1 MNEQF
6 QRAILEAAESLLIA
20 ASTDERLCSSL
31 RLCAEQLLALTAE
44 PDESVPPPVEQ
55 GRSQGGGEQPVV
67 DSSPPA
73 KPDPIDEPFNLATV
87 RGRLSLKAEAARW
100 AAERPRLIAEGADL
114 NLEIRPQDHK
124 FFRRAQEQGCF
135 LWILAPKAQR
145 VATPDKF
152 TLVAAWYENLSQAL
166 GLLDQV
172 SEESGWQA
180 DEITDLLELA
190 AESQS
195 ALRVAVGE
203 CGFRDEDQQA
213 AFNWLKGVADE
224 HRILIRAGMKWD
236 SPTDPSERAAL
247 ADRIEEVRRRFED
260 RRAKGRKRK
269 KLLAKVRHKA
279 SVLEED
285 TGESP
290 ETWGELMAVVDEL
303 VQAGLPPSDKQLR
316 EALLPVLD
324 RLPGDMELP
333 PGFRLAVREIEKFKQ
348 SRPVEEP
355 PTRGK
360 QRAAVVEDARKL
372 LAGRSALLIGAEGRR
387 EAKEALEQALGLKEM
402 IWITTNNHDW
412 YLDFEPFVARTDVA
426 VVLLAIRWSSHSF
439 GEIRSLCERYGK
451 PLVRLPAGYN
461 PNQVAQQVVTQAGKR
476 LAKQTE
482 ADG

>member
-20 ASTDERLCSSL
+20 ASTDERLRSSL
-31 RLCAEQLLALTAE
+31 RLCAEQVLAITNQ
-44 PDESVPPPVEQ
+44 PDEPVPPPVEDSILPVAVKEPI
-55 GRSQGGGEQPVV
+55 SQVGGEQPVV
-67 DSSPPA
+67 APSFSSKSGRVA
-73 KPDPIDEPFNLATV
+73 EPFNLASMKD
-87 RGRLSLKAEAARW
+87 RFILKAEATRW

-114 NLEIRPQDHK
+114 NLEIRPQDEELI
-124 FFRRAQEQGCF
+124 RRAQEQGSY
-135 LWILAPKAQR
+135 LWMLAPKAQR
-145 VATPDKF
+145 NATPDQF
-152 TLVAAWYENLSQAL
+152 TLIAAWYENLAQAL
-166 GLLDQV
+166 GLLAQV
-172 SEESGWQA
+172 NQESGWRA

-213 AFNWLKGVADE
+213 AFDWLKGVADE

-260 RRAKGRKRK
+260 RRAKARKRK

-279 SVLEED
+279 SVLDED

-324 RLPGDMELP
+324 RLPTDIDLP

-355 PTRGK
+355 PTGGT
-360 QRAAVVEDARKL
+360 QRSAVAEDARKL
-372 LAGRSALLIGAEGRR
+372 LAGRSAVLIGGEARR
-387 EAKEALEQALGLKEM
+387 G
-402 IWITTNNHDW
+402 
-412 YLDFEPFVARTDVA
+412 PARRCRR
-426 VVLLAIRWSSHSF
+426 RW
-439 GEIRSLCERYGK
+439 G
-451 PLVRLPAGYN
+451 
-461 PNQVAQQVVTQAGKR
+461 
-476 LAKQTE
+476 
-482 ADG
+482 